1 MQEQLKAQQLE
12 ELLRLQEEQQRLL
25 GRMNGS
31 QDYAAGRQK
40 RHKRCL
46 KATTNSFLAGGDCRD
61 KQVQCPLQPCL
72 VCRQHTGGGIRGG
85 R

>member
-31 QDYAAGRQK
+31 QDYAAGKKIK
-40 RHKRCL
+40 RHIKRITS
-46 KATTNSFLAGGDCRD
+46 KAHKELLTRSVR
-61 KQVQCPLQPCL
+61 
-72 VCRQHTGGGIRGG
+72 
-85 R
+85 

>member
-31 QDYAAGRQK
+31 QDYAAGKNK
-40 RHKRCL
+40 RHIKRITS
-46 KATTNSFLAGGDCRD
+46 KAHKELLTISVR
-61 KQVQCPLQPCL
+61 
-72 VCRQHTGGGIRGG
+72 
-85 R
+85 

>member
-31 QDYAAGRQK
+31 QDYAAGKGQMMR
-40 RHKRCL
+40 RCSDANT
-46 KATTNSFLAGGDCRD
+46 KSFSQDKGGDCRD
-61 KQVQCPLQPCL
+61 K
-72 VCRQHTGGGIRGG
+72 
-85 R
+85 

>member
-31 QDYAAGRQK
+31 QDYAAGKSKRQMM
-40 RHKRCL
+40 RRC
-46 KATTNSFLAGGDCRD
+46 
-61 KQVQCPLQPCL
+61 
-72 VCRQHTGGGIRGG
+72 
-85 R
+85 

>member
-31 QDYAAGRQK
+31 QDYAAGTNK
-40 RHKRCL
+40 KTNNGKMLTCKHKEIFTR
-46 KATTNSFLAGGDCRD
+46 
-61 KQVQCPLQPCL
+61 
-72 VCRQHTGGGIRGG
+72 
-85 R
+85 